1 MNTQN
6 RTTWLKR
13 SGIAVLFCVLFLI
26 LYVLSA
32 LSGLRFFI
40 PHYLTV
46 AGTPFDSKAYLIVLQ
61 NNNEL
66 RPSGGKIMAYGS
78 VTFVNGL
85 FNDIQVNT
93 LGDTITDH
101 EYVEPPYPMESYTFW
116 DANYDPDFAQTV
128 DNLLAMYKKADSNA
142 TFDGVIA
149 LNVSVLKDIL
159 TITGDIEVGG
169 QNVNAKTIFP
179 ILEEGDSET
188 LRTVSKSVIA
198 KSFRSIMSWRRL
210 SDTLVKNLNE
220 KHIQLY
226 SLDTRFQEK
235 LAKKEWSGTWP
246 HLEHGD
252 FFATTEANLSGKQIN
267 NYISRSVDYRTY
279 ICDKENEESCDH
291 ESTMAYT
298 IEHVDRS
305 DGATAYEGYIR
316 FYFPKQTTLT
326 RSNAYINYE
335 GHPHYTVIGTV
346 IRLQPGERKTIEMM
360 LEPPSS
366 IISDNT
372 YHLFVPKQAG
382 TDGDPYSIIVETPRH
397 KTIQSSTFSIQE
409 NIAKWQGALQVDK
422 ALSLRLTDTSL

>member
-13 SGIAVLFCVLFLI
+13 SVIAVLFCVLFLI

-128 DNLLAMYKKADSNA
+128 DNLLAMYEKADSNA

-159 TITGDIEVGG
+159 TITGDIEVDG
-169 QNVNAKTIFP
+169 QNVNAKTIFS
-179 ILEEGDSET
+179 ILENGDNET
-188 LRTVSKSVIA
+188 LRMVSKRIIN
-198 KSFRSIMSWRRL
+198 KSFWSFMSWRRL
-210 SDTLVKNLNE
+210 SDTLVKNLSE

-226 SLDTRFQEK
+226 SFDTRFQEQIN
-235 LAKKEWSGTWP
+235 KKGWSGAWP
-246 HLEHGD
+246 SYEKGD
-252 FFATTEANLSGKQIN
+252 FFATTEANLSEKQIN
-267 NYISRSVDYRTY
+267 NYINRSVDYRVY
-279 ICDKENEESCDH
+279 LCDKKLQENCDH
-291 ESTMAYT
+291 KATMAYT
-298 IEHVDRS
+298 IEHIDRAE
-305 DGATAYEGYIR
+305 GAASYEGYVR
-316 FYFPKQTTLT
+316 FYFPERTNLK
-326 RSNAYINYE
+326 RSTAYINYE
-335 GHPHYTVIGTV
+335 DDETHTIIGTV
-346 IRLQPGERKTIEMM
+346 VTLQPGERKTIEMM
-360 LEPPSS
+360 LELPDT
-366 IISDNT
+366 ILHDNT
-372 YHLFVPKQAG
+372 YRLFVPKQAG
-382 TDGDPYSIIVETPRH
+382 TDGDPYSIIVETPHH
-397 KTIQSSTFSIQE
+397 KSIQSSAFSIQE
-409 NIAKWQGALQVDK
+409 NVARWQGALQIDK
-422 ALSLRLTDTSL
+422 FLSLRLTDTSL